1 MIIKIGYTTTDGVDV
16 IHQTITTGGSP
27 ASNVAIESLRQS
39 KAGDETVLYFFVA
52 TPKEG
57 EDVQYAWLDPL

>member
-52 TPKEG
+52 YP
-57 EDVQYAWLDPL
+57 